1 MGLTNALLLAGG
13 LGARLRPLT
22 DSIPKC
28 LVPVAGR
35 PLLDHWIDRLAGA
48 DVLEA
53 RINTHA
59 HADMVRASIR
69 RYDGAG
75 RLRVAESFE
84 PELLGSAGTVAANA
98 DLADG
103 VDEVLLV
110 YADNFSTVDLAALI
124 DFHRSHPDPATML
137 LFRAPDPR
145 SCGIVEL
152 DGASRVVSFVEK
164 PELPRSN
171 LANAGAYVLDAGLY
185 REVAAMR
192 AFDLGFDV
200 LPRLVGRMRGW
211 AWDGYHRDIGTH
223 ESLRLARRDA
233 PAVLLGRRPPRTSR
247 PAIFLD
253 RDGTVIE
260 HVHYLR
266 DPAEVR
272 LLPGAAGALRRL
284 AEAGFACVLAT
295 NQSAVGRGMMTAD
308 DLDRVHEE
316 LARQLW
322 GEGVMLAAVES
333 CTAVP
338 IGPDRTVVEQFD
350 RKPGPGM
357 LVRAAGRLGLD
368 LNESWMVGDAIS
380 DVLAGVNA
388 GCRGSILV
396 RTGLGLAAR
405 EARLPIPFDV
415 ADDLAAA
422 ADRILD
428 HQADSRRAAG

>member
-1 MGLTNALLLAGG
+1 MGKTNALLLAGG
-13 LGARLRPLT
+13 LGTRLRPVT

-28 LVPVAGR
+28 LVPIAGR
-35 PLLDHWIDRLAGA
+35 PLLDHWVDRLAPA
-48 DVLEA
+48 RISEA
-53 RINTHA
+53 RVNIHA
-59 HADMVRASIR
+59 HADQVRSFIR
-69 RYDGAG
+69 RVDESG
-75 RLRVAESFE
+75 RLRMTEAFE
-84 PELLGSAGTVAANA
+84 PILLGSAGTVAANV

-103 VDEVLLV
+103 VDEVLIV
-110 YADNFSTVDLAALI
+110 YADNFSTVDLAALL

-145 SCGIVEL
+145 ACGVAEL
-152 DGASRVVSFVEK
+152 ADESRVISFAEK
-164 PELPRSN
+164 PELPRGD
-171 LANAGAYVLDAGLY
+171 LANAGVYVLDAGLY
-185 REVAAMR
+185 REVASMR

-200 LPRLVGRMRGW
+200 LPGLVGRMRGRPW
-211 AWDGYHRDIGTH
+211 HGYHRDVGTH
-223 ESLRLARRDA
+223 EALRLARRDA
-233 PAVLLGRRPPRTSR
+233 PAVLLGRRPPITSR
-247 PAIFLD
+247 PAVFLD

-295 NQSAVGRGMMTAD
+295 NQSAVGRGMMTPD

-322 GEGVMLAAVES
+322 GEGIMLAAVES
-333 CTAVP
+333 CPAVP
-338 IGPDRTVVEQFD
+338 VGPDRTVVEQFD

-368 LNESWMVGDAIS
+368 LNESWMIGDAIS

-396 RTGLGLAAR
+396 RTGLGVAPG
-405 EARLPIPFDV
+405 EAGLPISFDV

-428 HQADSRRAAG
+428 DPAGARRAAG